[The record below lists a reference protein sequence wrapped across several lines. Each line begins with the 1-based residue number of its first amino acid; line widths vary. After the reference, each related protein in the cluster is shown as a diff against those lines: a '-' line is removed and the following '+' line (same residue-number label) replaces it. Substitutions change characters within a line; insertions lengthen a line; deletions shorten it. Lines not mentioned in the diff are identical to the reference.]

1 MRGSVT
7 NVVDSEVNRVK
18 GYDYDDFGNIKEVGD
33 KTIHNEVKFTGA
45 IQDSSTGLHYMNAR
59 YYSSDTGRFI
69 SQDTYSGNAFDPW
82 TQHMYTYTSNNPINY
97 VDPTGHYHVDPDG
110 NKILPNGAYIQNR
123 SQPTASKPSTSHIS
137 TPSGSSKSKPSAKM
151 PKVQANK
158 VSGKA
163 VKKIVQ
169 RGLGLVGFVP
179 GLGAVADGINA
190 LIYAVDGDYTNAG
203 LSLLAAVP
211 IYGDGAKLGLKAG
224 GMISRAVKGSG
235 KYQVGAYKDIK
246 GVEGLDAHHAGQKAL
261 MKKLVNNYN
270 PNTAPAINVPKV
282 GHTIKG
288 PNGIVSRSTKGIDNP
303 RQLLA
308 RDITELRR
316 VYDDIPNSS
325 LKELIGLNKKM
336 YPEMRK

>member
-1 MRGSVT
+1 
-7 NVVDSEVNRVK
+7 
-18 GYDYDDFGNIKEVGD
+18 
-33 KTIHNEVKFTGA
+33 
-45 IQDSSTGLHYMNAR
+45 MNAR

-69 SQDTYSGNAFDPW
+69 SQDTYLGNAFDPW
-82 TQHMYTYTSNNPINY
+82 TQHLYTYTSNNPINY

-110 NKILPNGAYIQNR
+110 NKILPNGAYIPNR

-137 TPSGSSKSKPSAKM
+137 TPSGSSKSKPSAKK

-179 GLGAVADGINA
+179 GLGAVADGVNA

-224 GMISRAVKGSG
+224 GMIGRAVKPLQKHHYATNKSK
-235 KYQVGAYKDIK
+235 KYTPQMENITKKYGIDLDDDWNKELLPHQGRHPNAYHDYVLDNMKAFDDFAK
-246 GVEGLDAHHAGQKAL
+246 GDKNKFLNAFEGLKQEVRNNPDMLYKEYWR
-261 MKKLVNNYN
+261 KK
-270 PNTAPAINVPKV
+270 
-282 GHTIKG
+282 
-288 PNGIVSRSTKGIDNP
+288 
-303 RQLLA
+303 
-308 RDITELRR
+308 
-316 VYDDIPNSS
+316 
-325 LKELIGLNKKM
+325 
-336 YPEMRK
+336 